1 MTNLIRRGK
10 IKFEKPGKYR
20 IVVQGRL
27 DDSWSDRLAGMTIS
41 TSNLENDKPTTLLIG
56 HLRDQAQLSGVLNSL
71 YELHLPI
78 LLVEYLGE
86 NNLAQEERWELNN
99 SFPARSDKV
108 DTRK

>member
-27 DDSWSDRLAGMTIS
+27 DESWSDRLAGMSIS

-56 HLRDQAQLSGVLNSL
+56 NLRDQAQLSGVLNSL

-78 LLVEYLGE
+78 LSV
-86 NNLAQEERWELNN
+86 NLLITDKGDPQDPDKSSPSRPERE
-99 SFPARSDKV
+99 
-108 DTRK
+108 DTR